1 MINDLQTRKLDRAF
15 GHLDVDRNGAI
26 EYQDLIDLAS
36 RLLSAFDVAPDSGK
50 GQAVLD
56 SFEGFWDAMLAA
68 TDLDGDRRLSP
79 QEWRAGMSGA
89 FIERDGGFDQN
100 MRPAVEAVA
109 DLLDTDG
116 SGTLTIDEFRTMQH
130 AFGTAAADV
139 EAAFARIDTD
149 GSGELT
155 VDELVE
161 AARQFYI
168 GADEAAPGNSFFG
181 PV

>member
-15 GHLDVDRNGAI
+15 GHLDVDKNGSI

-36 RLLSAFDVAPDSGK
+36 RLLSAFEVTPASDK

-56 SFEGFWDAMLAA
+56 SFEGFWDAMVAA
-68 TDLDGDRRLSP
+68 ADMDGDRRLSP

-89 FIERDGGFDQN
+89 FIERDGGFDRS
-100 MRPAVEAVA
+100 MRPAVKAVA

-116 SGTLTIDEFRTMQH
+116 NGTLSIEEFRAMQR
-130 AFGTAAADV
+130 AFGTAAEDV
-139 EAAFARIDTD
+139 EPAFARIDTD

-155 VDELVE
+155 VGELVE

-168 GADEAAPGNSFFG
+168 GADESAPGNSFFG
-181 PV
+181 PI